1 MQNKINKS
9 STIALVYFLLM
20 PLANLSAQDYK
31 GFTLEKSRSYHDKF
45 PKDIF
50 VGWGGGGRLTRYVFL
65 HFSEFWP
72 HSVINR
78 AGAVKELPL
87 APREDVANFI
97 TKTQLGELSL
107 REYVKEMS
115 RPLLN
120 LVG

>member
-9 STIALVYFLLM
+9 STIALLYFLLM

-31 GFTLEKSRSYHDKF
+31 GFTLEESRSYHHKF
-45 PKDIF
+45 SKDIF

-78 AGAVKELPL
+78 AGSVKELPL
-87 APREDVANFI
+87 ARVKPI
-97 TKTQLGELSL
+97 LS
-107 REYVKEMS
+107 
-115 RPLLN
+115 
-120 LVG
+120 